1 MKVVFQR
8 VTSASVTVDGVI
20 RGKIDQGAIL
30 LLGIHTD
37 DTKAEA
43 DLLAKKCAETR
54 VFEDENEKLNL
65 SVKDIHGG
73 ILVIPNFTLYG
84 NCRHGRRPE
93 FLSAARPNVAEPLFD
108 YFVEALKQNEV
119 EVVEKGV
126 FGADMKLDIQG
137 DGPITLVLDSND
149 LMPGKS

>member
-1 MKVVFQR
+1 MRVVFQR
-8 VTSASVTVDGVI
+8 VTSASVTVEEKVCGQI
-20 RGKIDQGAIL
+20 EQGAIL
-30 LLGIHTD
+30 LLGIHQK

-54 VFEDENEKLNL
+54 VFSDEEDRLNL

-93 FLSAARPNVAEPLFD
+93 FLDAARPETAKPLFD
-108 YFVEALKQNEV
+108 YFISALKENGVTKV
-119 EVVEKGV
+119 EQGI
-126 FGADMKLDIQG
+126 FGADMHLDIQG
-137 DGPITLVLDSND
+137 DGPITLILDSDN
-149 LMPGKS
+149 LKPSAK